1 MQITGIPMEM
11 ALQLMSRYIFE
22 RKGIMVRINAPRTEK
37 EIELFESMIGIVLDH
52 YGINI

>member
-22 RKGIMVRINAPRTEK
+22 RKGVMVRVNAPKTEK
-37 EIELFESMIGIVLDH
+37 EIELFEQTIGYVLDY